1 MRQGDAGM
9 FTMRVHGAPDGSIAV
24 EAERADPTPV
34 SNLVCRVTGPG
45 RAFDVAM
52 TEAGASIYRGEV
64 GPLPRGKYV
73 ATLMFKAGDSE
84 KILEQRDFAAAGS
97 IPADSAELR
106 LRPPDLELL
115 RRLSTATHGAFD
127 APAATIV
134 RHRGQTVAF
143 RRSADPWLIPLVIM
157 LFLGEVFVRRR
168 YLGD

>member
-1 MRQGDAGM
+1 
-9 FTMRVHGAPDGSIAV
+9 
-24 EAERADPTPV
+24 
-34 SNLVCRVTGPG
+34 
-45 RAFDVAM
+45 M
-52 TEAGASIYRGEV
+52 TEAAASIYRGEV

-84 KILEQRDFAAAGS
+84 KILEQREFAAAGS

-106 LRPPDLELL
+106 IKPPNLELL
-115 RRLSTATHGAFD
+115 RRLSTATHGAFE
-127 APAATIV
+127 APAATIA